1 TRFSRD
7 WSSDVCSS
15 DLTPA
20 AGTRPPPH
28 FCPSRSTNRWRKTV
42 FEKLVTTSRPTGR
55 RRHPKPAED
64 EIPTRPGVP
73 VEVRTVSSSDGT
85 RLHVEIRGRTDAP
98 TIVLSHGVLC
108 ALRFWRHQIHQL
120 STEFRVVAYDQR
132 GQIGRAH

>member
-1 TRFSRD
+1 SLAHGAEGCRRAPITP
-7 WSSDVCSS
+7 
-15 DLTPA
+15 TPA

-73 VEVRTVSSSDGT
+73 VEVRTVSSSDGKSEERT
-85 RLHVEIRGRTDAP
+85 VGTEQSGR
-98 TIVLSHGVLC
+98 
-108 ALRFWRHQIHQL
+108 WM
-120 STEFRVVAYDQR
+120 
-132 GQIGRAH
+132 